1 MIEGYSNLTKETL
14 QDFLNTMPAVLYE
27 YVLFDDGSSEL
38 LYMSPTSLDI
48 LGHPP
53 EYFIA
58 NIERLWAI
66 VHPDDI
72 DQLMAEDVKS
82 TERNDIF
89 VLQVRIILPSGQQ
102 KWVLIN
108 SKPTQRKKNNAFI
121 WCGYI
126 TDISAQKSAEQE
138 VALRTAELQE
148 SEKKLN
154 KLNESLEKLAVQDG
168 MTGIAN
174 RRAFDT
180 RLEYE
185 WNRCQRE
192 KQPLSLIMIDVDF
205 FKQYNDHYGHLAGD
219 DCLKM
224 IAKAL
229 SSIVKRETDFCARFG
244 GEEFVLLLPNTA
256 LTPAMQIAEDYR
268 EKINQL
274 EISHESSAAGSSISI
289 SAGVSSTLPAD
300 DKSALT
306 LIEKADQALYQAKM
320 NGRNRVEK
328 VSFS

>member
-1 MIEGYSNLTKETL
+1 MIKEHMDLTQEML

-27 YVLFDDGSSEL
+27 YVLYADGTSEL
-38 LYMSPTSLDI
+38 VYMSPTSLDI
-48 LGHPP
+48 LGHPA

-58 NIERLWAI
+58 DTERLWAI

-72 DQLMAEDVKS
+72 DLLIAEDVNA
-82 TERNDIF
+82 RNRQDVF
-89 VLQVRIILPSGQQ
+89 VLQVRIILPSGQE

-108 SKPTQRKKNNAFI
+108 SKPTLRKKNNAFI

-126 TDISAQKSAEQE
+126 TDISAQKSAELE
-138 VALRTAELQE
+138 VSLRIAELLE
-148 SEKKLN
+148 SEKKLK
-154 KLNESLEKLAVQDG
+154 KLNQTLEKLAVQDG

-224 IAKAL
+224 IAKEL
-229 SSIVKRETDFCARFG
+229 SFITKRETDFCARFG
-244 GEEFVLLLPNTA
+244 GEEFVVLLPNTT
-256 LTPAMQIAEDYR
+256 LSPAIQLAEVYR

-274 EISHESSAAGSSISI
+274 GISHESSTASNYISI
-289 SAGVSSTLPAD
+289 SAGVSSSLPTD
-300 DKSALT
+300 DETPLS
-306 LIEKADQALYQAKM
+306 LIDKADQALYQAKM
-320 NGRNRVEK
+320 NGRNRVENI
-328 VSFS
+328 SFS